1 MDQLLSNSF
10 AMKVPLNIQLKN
22 KTLKGFAAGNDLSP
36 YSIFEVHLSGGDIF
50 LIEAVPQEDY
60 ASFYWSSLVK
70 DELQKVVPLIG
81 KIIERSF
88 AHQKSMSH

>member
-10 AMKVPLNIQLKN
+10 TTKVPLNIRLKD
-22 KTLKGFAAGNDLSP
+22 KTLKGFVAGNMLSP

-50 LIEAVPQEDY
+50 LIEAVPQQDY
-60 ASFYWSSLVK
+60 AGFYWSSLVK

-81 KIIERSF
+81 RIIERSYQ
-88 AHQKSMSH
+88 HRKQLSH